1 MLELY
6 ALRGDFSKKDSTRT
20 LTKMS
25 VADDDV
31 DDDDDILQD
40 TRLYCEIINK
50 SMGGQLVSRRRPL
63 TLTK

>member
-1 MLELY
+1 
-6 ALRGDFSKKDSTRT
+6 
-20 LTKMS
+20 MS
-25 VADDDV
+25 VADDD

-50 SMGGQLVSRRRPL
+50 SVGGQLVSRRRPL

>member
-25 VADDDV
+25 VADDD
-31 DDDDDILQD
+31 DDILQD
-40 TRLYCEIINK
+40 TRLYCEIFNK
-50 SMGGQLVSRRRPL
+50 SVGGQLVSRRRPL

>member
-1 MLELY
+1 
-6 ALRGDFSKKDSTRT
+6 
-20 LTKMS
+20 MS
-25 VADDDV
+25 VAD

-40 TRLYCEIINK
+40 TRLYCEKINK

>member
-25 VADDDV
+25 VADDD
-31 DDDDDILQD
+31 DILQD

-50 SMGGQLVSRRRPL
+50 SVGGQLVSRRRPL

>member
-25 VADDDV
+25 VADDD
-31 DDDDDILQD
+31 DDILQD

-50 SMGGQLVSRRRPL
+50 SVGGQLVSRRRPL